1 MPLAFK
7 VISNQIIYILKL
19 DGECA
24 LVLLAADGEKVERT
38 TQEI

>member
-19 DGECA
+19 DGEFA
-24 LVLLAADGEKVERT
+24 VLVLVADDEKVERA